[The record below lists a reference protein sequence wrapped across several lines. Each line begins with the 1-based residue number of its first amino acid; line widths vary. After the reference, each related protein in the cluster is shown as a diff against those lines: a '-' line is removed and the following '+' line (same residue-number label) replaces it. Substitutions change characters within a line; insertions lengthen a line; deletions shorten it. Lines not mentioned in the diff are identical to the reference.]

1 MITAYATLAV
11 RVETNT
17 ESEVITMKMLLLD
30 VRNND
35 VKVVE
40 TNGLDDYYKYIGCRL
55 IDIVR
60 RKIGDLTVEIVCDD
74 EGTLVDHP
82 KVSAIDVIG
91 QPCLYGNLLIASGR
105 VVDGY
110 LTELTE
116 QELEYIK
123 GFLIEVTTAFYKKPF
138 KVFWEMDY

>member
-1 MITAYATLAV
+1 
-11 RVETNT
+11 
-17 ESEVITMKMLLLD
+17 MKMLLLD
-30 VRNND
+30 VQNNE
-35 VKVVE
+35 VKLVE
-40 TNGLDDYYKYIGCRL
+40 ANGLEDYYKYIGCSV

-74 EGTLVDHP
+74 EGTFCEHP

-91 QPCLYGNLLIASGR
+91 QPCLYGNLLVAGGEVI
-105 VVDGY
+105 DGN

-116 QELEYIK
+116 KEIEYLKSFI
-123 GFLIEVTTAFYKKPF
+123 IEVTTGYYKEPF

>member
-1 MITAYATLAV
+1 
-11 RVETNT
+11 
-17 ESEVITMKMLLLD
+17 MKMLLLD
-30 VRNND
+30 VQNNE

-40 TNGLDDYYKYIGCRL
+40 VNGLEDYYKYIGCSV

-60 RKIGDLTVEIVCDD
+60 RQIGDITVEIVCDD
-74 EGTLVDHP
+74 EATFVEHP

-91 QPCLYGNLLIASGR
+91 EPCLCGNLLVAGGEVI
-105 VVDGY
+105 DGN

-116 QELEYIK
+116 EEIEYLK
-123 GFLIEVTTAFYKKPF
+123 DFLIPITTSFYKEPF

>member
-1 MITAYATLAV
+1 
-11 RVETNT
+11 
-17 ESEVITMKMLLLD
+17 MKMLLLD
-30 VRNND
+30 VQNNE

-40 TNGLDDYYKYIGCRL
+40 ANGLEDYYKHIGCDL

-74 EGTLVDHP
+74 EGTFCEHP
-82 KVSAIDVIG
+82 KVSAIDIIG

-105 VVDGY
+105 VTGDGN

-116 QELEYIK
+116 EEIEYIK
-123 GFLIEVTTAFYKKPF
+123 QFIIEVTTTYYKEPF
-138 KVFWEMDY
+138 KVIWEMDY

>member
-1 MITAYATLAV
+1 
-11 RVETNT
+11 
-17 ESEVITMKMLLLD
+17 MKMLLLD
-30 VRNND
+30 VYNNE

-40 TNGLDDYYKYIGCRL
+40 ANGLEDYYKYIGCSV

-74 EGTLVDHP
+74 EGTFVEHP
-82 KVSAIDVIG
+82 KVSAIDIVG
-91 QPCLYGNLLIASGR
+91 QPCLYGNLLVAGGKVI
-105 VVDGY
+105 DGN

-116 QELEYIK
+116 KEIK
-123 GFLIEVTTAFYKKPF
+123 YLKHFIIEVATTFYKEPF

>member
-1 MITAYATLAV
+1 
-11 RVETNT
+11 
-17 ESEVITMKMLLLD
+17 MKMLLLD
-30 VRNND
+30 VQNNE

-40 TNGLDDYYKYIGCRL
+40 VNGLEDYYKYIGCSV

-74 EGTLVDHP
+74 EGRLVEHP
-82 KVSAIDVIG
+82 KVSAIDIIG
-91 QPCLYGNLLIASGR
+91 QPCLYGSLLVAGGEVI
-105 VVDGY
+105 DGN

-116 QELEYIK
+116 KEIEYIK
-123 GFLIEVTTAFYKKPF
+123 QYIIEVTTAFYKEPF